1 MRLQTFYFLIQTIHH
16 VVEVRIFRC
25 HLLQF
30 LILLFIVLSLLRR
43 LRRKLII
50 KSLLPIQLGLIQ
62 GELLL
67 VLLM

>member
-1 MRLQTFYFLIQTIHH
+1 MRLQTFYFLIQTVHRL
-16 VVEVRIFRC
+16 VEVRIFHC
-25 HLLQF
+25 HLLQL

-67 VLLM
+67 VLLV